1 MSLVISQILV
11 LVICDR
17 IDAEGNQS
25 AGHHEKVYCLY
36 KHEYDKVAMT
46 APPNAVVEPLTMVI
60 KPINAD
66 VADVAMTAAR

>member
-1 MSLVISQILV
+1 M
-11 LVICDR
+11 
-17 IDAEGNQS
+17 
-25 AGHHEKVYCLY
+25 Y

-46 APPNAVVEPLTMVI
+46 APPNAVVEPLAMVI